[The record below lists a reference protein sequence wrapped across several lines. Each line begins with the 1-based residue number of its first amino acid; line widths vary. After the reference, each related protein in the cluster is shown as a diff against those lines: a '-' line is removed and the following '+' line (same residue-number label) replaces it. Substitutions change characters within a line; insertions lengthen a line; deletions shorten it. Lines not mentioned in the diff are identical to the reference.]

1 MAKSNTGLA
10 EESRAAT
17 RKLVQSVVMA
27 QGNIF
32 IRDLLRR
39 KKIPMGV
46 RKEQFEA
53 NLLRAIN
60 TDHIGLADVTGW
72 LEEVE
77 GWGEQ
82 SVYLYNV
89 PKTIATDPV
98 WNSAEGVKRSLSS
111 AQR

>member
-1 MAKSNTGLA
+1 
-10 EESRAAT
+10 
-17 RKLVQSVVMA
+17 
-27 QGNIF
+27 
-32 IRDLLRR
+32 
-39 KKIPMGV
+39 MGV
-46 RKEQFEA
+46 RKEQFKA

-98 WNSAEGVKRSLSS
+98 WNSAEVAGCPAYLLNIAKRSLPKIILRGVGLASND
-111 AQR
+111 AVG